1 MADKTKEKDRRNN
14 LGKREFTQIV
24 SLRVFSFVL
33 TAILNSQAGCRC
45 TLVPSLPLPVPRS
58 PFPFPVPRSPIPDPR
73 SPIPVTGISNIPRES
88 RFFLS
93 DCPAHL
99 PKYGFFSAA
108 NVAERKHRV
117 MKIVQE
123 KYLSIRESGFRRE

>member
-58 PFPFPVPRSPIPDPR
+58 PFPFPVPSSQFPVPSSQFPVPRSPIPDPRSPIPDPR

-99 PKYGFFSAA
+99 PKYGFF
-108 NVAERKHRV
+108 
-117 MKIVQE
+117 
-123 KYLSIRESGFRRE
+123 FRG